1 MTLQVKIG
9 LTISTLLVLGGVAA
23 LDALTVDRTLTGDLF
38 GWENAAPTTYIAS
51 FDHIMNIIRQEG
63 FSVIS
68 TPDTGFLNDVL
79 PDGLHRERAILL
91 YDGDR
96 AAFLEW
102 VQSESA
108 QRYFLILKT
117 VLHQNFSENVEGVD
131 DEEWNGSASVLTFH
145 DPALSEEWFLFV
157 RIADQ
162 LLEFRVPFG
171 MLEHIRTLLT
181 AIVLSSS

>member
-1 MTLQVKIG
+1 M
-9 LTISTLLVLGGVAA
+9 
-23 LDALTVDRTLTGDLF
+23 
-38 GWENAAPTTYIAS
+38 
-51 FDHIMNIIRQEG
+51 
-63 FSVIS
+63 
-68 TPDTGFLNDVL
+68 
-79 PDGLHRERAILL
+79 
-91 YDGDR
+91 
-96 AAFLEW
+96 
-102 VQSESA
+102 
-108 QRYFLILKT
+108 
-117 VLHQNFSENVEGVD
+117 LHQNFSENVEGVD